1 MPGRLRIGL
10 ICGTD
15 ATRQVVFDRRVGV
28 MLSGNNDAIDVVKR
42 LDPAHFTWTRLHLAE
57 SYFAGQVRWNLAN
70 IDVLWNLISD
80 ADENPAVLAV
90 AERFISESGLPVINP
105 PPRVRASRRHLL
117 AESLAGIPDL
127 EVPRVLRLPYPT
139 PERVRRQAEAAGLAF
154 PVILRRAGLHNQQVM
169 GPFAAPE
176 SLPQVVG
183 DDDHYVTEFADV
195 RDPDGLYRRTRFWF
209 IGDQIFRKSLQ
220 FQDHWCVGG
229 SDTKAYMRARPDL
242 MAECRRHAAAGF
254 DGQPARTQAALRE
267 LRSRVGLD
275 YFGADVGV
283 KPDGRLVLF
292 EANACMNYQPDEP
305 ADGDL
310 FQAPP
315 VAEALDA
322 VSRLV
327 WAKAGVGGDAAPA
340 SSLEPAG

>member
-1 MPGRLRIGL
+1 MAGRLRIGL

-28 MLSGNNDAIDVVKR
+28 LLSGNNDAIDVVKR

-57 SYFAGQVRWNLAN
+57 SYFAGQVRWNLAK

-90 AERFISESGLPVINP
+90 AERFVSESGLPVINP
-105 PPRVRASRRHLL
+105 PPLVRASRRHRL
-117 AESLAGIPDL
+117 AEKLAGIPDL
-127 EVPRVLRLPYPT
+127 DVPKVLRLTHPT

-154 PVILRRAGLHNQQVM
+154 PVILRRAGLHNQQVT

-176 SLPQVVG
+176 GLPQVED

-195 RDPDGLYRRTRFWF
+195 RDSDGLYRRTRFWF
-209 IGDQIFRKSLQ
+209 IGDRIFRKSLQ
-220 FQDHWCVGG
+220 FHNYWCVGG
-229 SDTKAYMRARPDL
+229 GDTKAYMLTRPDL
-242 MAECRRHAAAGF
+242 MSDCRRQAAAGF
-254 DGQPARTQAALRE
+254 DGEPTRTQAALRD

-315 VAEALDA
+315 VAEALAA

-327 WAKAGVGGDAAPA
+327 RAKAGLAGDAAPV
-340 SSLEPAG
+340 SGLKTPG